1 MLSQTAIY
9 ALRAM
14 GYLATHE
21 DEGPIL
27 SQTIAE
33 KMDIPKNFLS
43 KIMNRLVQSGLVQSI
58 RGTKGGFLL
67 AKKPQEISMSEVAS
81 LFTKLDDYR
90 KCFLGFKE
98 CDESC
103 GVHEQWRKIAD
114 QIEKMLYDT
123 TIDNIL

>member
-1 MLSQTAIY
+1 
-9 ALRAM
+9 M